1 MRSSVSSKF
10 QKLTN
15 YARACNGQVI
25 DEVLWH
31 RGARVDAGEGGE
43 KKEKRLQ
50 RKTAIVPL
58 PSATREK
65 GRRPILS
72 RRKNGTG
79 YDEHRCR
86 GFSTDSPVYKIFL
99 FKKYISQYSGIRFIS
114 LFLVRLKN
122 NIYLF
127 SKYFRKIFNIFET
140 SISIDLWWNVKSE
153 KKTISV
159 ERKYLKSRYLEGKS
173 NLEKI
178 RFSFFLLSKKRS
190 RFKSIFI
197 VKSSGKIIV
206 HARSHAKKLPLLLLF
221 RSSRK
226 KENKKKRKNIR
237 DPNASISSFY
247 SPVSRSDRVISCS
260 GWQFRVRRG

>member
-1 MRSSVSSKF
+1 MLYFPSLFFPSCNSEFYIFFFFLFDFIPIEVRNNEFERLIRKINFSSLAGCRKLMRSSVSSKF

-31 RGARVDAGEGGE
+31 RGARIDAGEGGE

-86 GFSTDSPVYKIFL
+86 GFSTDSPMYKIFL

-140 SISIDLWWNVKSE
+140 LISIDL
-153 KKTISV
+153 
-159 ERKYLKSRYLEGKS
+159 
-173 NLEKI
+173 
-178 RFSFFLLSKKRS
+178 
-190 RFKSIFI
+190 
-197 VKSSGKIIV
+197 
-206 HARSHAKKLPLLLLF
+206 
-221 RSSRK
+221 
-226 KENKKKRKNIR
+226 
-237 DPNASISSFY
+237 
-247 SPVSRSDRVISCS
+247 C
-260 GWQFRVRRG
+260 

>member
-127 SKYFRKIFNIFET
+127 SKYFRKIFRTKLQFRSIFV
-140 SISIDLWWNVKSE
+140 NVKSE

-178 RFSFFLLSKKRS
+178 RFSFYLLSKKRS

>member
-1 MRSSVSSKF
+1 MP
-10 QKLTN
+10 
-15 YARACNGQVI
+15 ARATDRWLTKCFDTEGQGLTQ
-25 DEVLWH
+25 E
-31 RGARVDAGEGGE
+31 RGERKKKRGCSEKLQLCRCQVRRAKRVDGRFSLAG
-43 KKEKRLQ
+43 KMVPDMTSIDAVDFQ
-50 RKTAIVPL
+50 RIL
-58 PSATREK
+58 PCIKYSFSKNISRN
-65 GRRPILS
+65 IL
-72 RRKNGTG
+72 
-79 YDEHRCR
+79 
-86 GFSTDSPVYKIFL
+86 VYVLFLCFL
-99 FKKYISQYSGIRFIS
+99 FAWKIIYIF
-114 LFLVRLKN
+114 
-122 NIYLF
+122 
-127 SKYFRKIFNIFET
+127 FRNIFEKYLIFSKLQFR
-140 SISIDLWWNVKSE
+140 SIFVNVKSE

-178 RFSFFLLSKKRS
+178 IFSFYLLSKKRS